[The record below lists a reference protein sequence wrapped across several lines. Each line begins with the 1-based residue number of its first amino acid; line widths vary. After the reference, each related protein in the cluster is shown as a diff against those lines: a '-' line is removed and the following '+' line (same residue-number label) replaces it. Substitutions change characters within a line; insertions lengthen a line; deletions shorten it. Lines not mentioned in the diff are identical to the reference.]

1 MTKIYYAT
9 NISTTGE
16 SVDSIRIANNLR
28 QLGYEVYAAAEN
40 KAINDKSNDP
50 TPKDIYDGDVSE
62 IITSDVFV
70 VNLTGSHQD
79 GTISEIG
86 LVAGFNEANSFDSEE
101 KRKLRDTGLSNEE
114 IDYIEG
120 NIPIVAFT
128 TNTRIMQPQHYWN
141 IPSASANHL
150 VLGMIE
156 KYGTF
161 VGDERNLYEY
171 LRTELSHVKK

>member
-1 MTKIYYAT
+1 MSKIYYAT
-9 NISTTGE
+9 SISTIGE

-40 KAINDKSNDP
+40 KSINDKSNDP

-62 IITSDVFV
+62 ILTSDVFI
-70 VNLTGSHQD
+70 VNLTGGHQD

-86 LVAGFNEANSFDSEE
+86 VVAGWNEGVNYHCQLEE
-101 KRKLRDTGLSNEE
+101 LAKLQ
-114 IDYIEG
+114 
-120 NIPIVAFT
+120 IPIIAFT
-128 TNTRIMQPQHYWN
+128 TNTRLLQPQHYWN

-156 KYGTF
+156 RHGTF
-161 VGDERNLYEY
+161 VGDEKALYEY
-171 LRTELSHVKK
+171 LRTELSYVKK

>member
-9 NISTTGE
+9 NISTIGE
-16 SVDSIRIANNLR
+16 ASDSIRIANNLR

-40 KAINDKSNDP
+40 KSINDKSNDP

-62 IITSDVFV
+62 IIRSNIFV
-70 VNLTGSHQD
+70 VNLTGGHQD

-86 LVAGFNEANSFDSEE
+86 LVAGWNEAHDYSEE
-101 KRKLRDTGLSNEE
+101 TKELFS
-114 IDYIEG
+114 IESSKVD
-120 NIPIVAFT
+120 IPIIAFT
-128 TNTRIMQPQHYWN
+128 TNTRLLQPQHYWN
-141 IPSASANHL
+141 VPSASANHL

-156 KYGTF
+156 RHGTF

-171 LRTELSHVKK
+171 LSKENNNELTIQTTI

>member
-1 MTKIYYAT
+1 MTKLYYAT
-9 NISTTGE
+9 SISTTGE
-16 SVDSIRIANNLR
+16 ASDSIRIANNLR

-62 IITSDVFV
+62 ILTSDIFV
-70 VNLTGSHQD
+70 VNLTGGHQD

-86 LVAGFNEANSFDSEE
+86 LVAGLNERGA
-101 KRKLRDTGLSNEE
+101 
-114 IDYIEG
+114 

-128 TNTRIMQPQHYWN
+128 TNTRLLQPQHYWN

-156 KYGTF
+156 RHGVF
-161 VGDERNLYEY
+161 VGNEQALYNY
-171 LRTELSHVKK
+171 LTNKINI